1 MCRPE
6 RPSGLGRTMN
16 PQSNPTFSFM
26 CRGSAVDSERVWVR
40 GLSTVVVHTCNC
52 PAHPGRRQLA
62 VFALCWRVGRRSMLL
77 CLRLSIGA
85 PWQKLGPKNIGD
97 DAQGQGYAGT
107 IADAVSPL
115 SNPDLI
121 YAGGRNLS

>member
-1 MCRPE
+1 ME
-6 RPSGLGRTMN
+6 R
-16 PQSNPTFSFM
+16 
-26 CRGSAVDSERVWVR
+26 C
-40 GLSTVVVHTCNC
+40 
-52 PAHPGRRQLA
+52 
-62 VFALCWRVGRRSMLL
+62 VGKRSDAKMLL
-77 CLRLSIGA
+77 CLLSIGA

>member
-1 MCRPE
+1 MRDTGRIRRPH
-6 RPSGLGRTMN
+6 RSW
-16 PQSNPTFSFM
+16 
-26 CRGSAVDSERVWVR
+26 SAVLAS
-40 GLSTVVVHTCNC
+40 
-52 PAHPGRRQLA
+52 GRS
-62 VFALCWRVGRRSMLL
+62 VGRGMLL
-77 CLRLSIGA
+77 CLLSIGA

-121 YAGGRNLS
+121 YAGGHNLS

>member
-1 MCRPE
+1 MWDGDDADLAFGFGECSFDWASQLR
-6 RPSGLGRTMN
+6 SSSAVLASGRT
-16 PQSNPTFSFM
+16 
-26 CRGSAVDSERVWVR
+26 
-40 GLSTVVVHTCNC
+40 
-52 PAHPGRRQLA
+52 
-62 VFALCWRVGRRSMLL
+62 RSMLL
-77 CLRLSIGA
+77 CLLSIGA

-121 YAGGRNLS
+121 YAGGHNLS

>member
-1 MCRPE
+1 
-6 RPSGLGRTMN
+6 
-16 PQSNPTFSFM
+16 
-26 CRGSAVDSERVWVR
+26 
-40 GLSTVVVHTCNC
+40 
-52 PAHPGRRQLA
+52 
-62 VFALCWRVGRRSMLL
+62 MLP
-77 CLRLSIGA
+77 CLLSIGA

-121 YAGGRNLS
+121 YAGGHNLS